1 MNYQSS
7 ERLGVLGVFGEPATG
22 YAIQA
27 LINEGLKIHCV
38 YLDQIRASQRDLDI
52 WDERTG
58 GNLPCVLMDTILQ
71 NRLTIKVVDRHD
83 SSLAAKVF
91 KNDHI
96 SLMVNA
102 VTHRKISTHCLN
114 AVSRGLVSVHP
125 GIMPEYRGSC
135 NVEWAILNNDRVGN
149 TVFFMDGELDA
160 GPILKSQFVSCLG
173 FKTYE
178 QVRTAVYME
187 GFKLLSREANRVI
200 EEDIRCASRE
210 GLKNSA
216 KAGIFKPMP
225 SDMLEKVKESIRMKE
240 YKFLTEN

>member
-1 MNYQSS
+1 MNYQST

-27 LINEGLKIHCV
+27 LINEGLKVHCL
-38 YLDQIRASQRDLDI
+38 YLDQMRASQGDLDI

-71 NRLTIKVVDRHD
+71 NRLKIKVVDRHD
-83 SSLAAKVF
+83 SNLAAKVF
-91 KNDHI
+91 KNDQI

-114 AVSRGLVSVHP
+114 AVGRGLVSVHP

-149 TVFFMDGELDA
+149 TVFFMNGELDA

-187 GFKLLSREANRVI
+187 GFKLLSREAKRVI
-200 EEDIRCASRE
+200 EEDVRCASSE
-210 GLKNSA
+210 ELKSCA
-216 KAGIFKPMP
+216 KAEIFRPMP
-225 SDMLEKVKESIRMKE
+225 ADILKKVKESITKKE
-240 YKFLTEN
+240 YRFLMEN